1 MTRVKDHIC
10 QKLASASEKACIGEL
25 RQDVTDRRRLSCRTA
40 LKRKGMML
48 SPGSGVTR
56 AEIRNRLAVFGRR
69 RLFRGGPVDPAEL
82 QTPEFAG
89 GHAGL
94 GLERALEG
102 AERLKTGIQCDGQD
116 RDRLLRRVRERR
128 HHIVEAIAV
137 QEGIEVAV
145 SETPV
150 DQSAQ
155 AVFGDAQLCCE
166 APDRKPSSRY
176 ALS

>member
-25 RQDVTDRRRLSCRTA
+25 RQDVNGQTTPVLPHS
-40 LKRKGMML
+40 LKRKGVML
-48 SPGSGVTR
+48 SPGSRVTR

-69 RLFRGGPVDPAEL
+69 RLFCGGPVDPAEL

-94 GLERALEG
+94 GLERAVEG
-102 AERLKTGIQCDGQD
+102 AGGLKTGIQRDGQD

-128 HHIVEAIAV
+128 HDIVEAIAV

-145 SETPV
+145 SETP
-150 DQSAQ
+150 
-155 AVFGDAQLCCE
+155 
-166 APDRKPSSRY
+166 
-176 ALS
+176 